1 MRTLWNMIAF
11 LAVVNLLAIGLAVG
25 WLGWTERLD
34 RTRFDEV
41 RELFRIPTSE
51 AASRVSERAPLAAQA
66 AEEAIELERWG
77 QMPFSTEGAID
88 AQEQYRE
95 LERLG
100 QARLQRQAE
109 TLKREI
115 DQQASQYDR
124 MLVARSAALDARE
137 ARIATMEA
145 RSRDAEF
152 VRLVGD
158 VAAIEIDAAIAVVED
173 FLARGEETLVVDLLA
188 AVDEERRQ
196 EILEGFVERGRTA
209 VAGDLLLKLRDR
221 TVVDTADP
229 ENPDAGDAV
238 STRDSAFNAPRG
250 GYQA

>member
-1 MRTLWNMIAF
+1 MRTIWNMVAF

-25 WLGWTERLD
+25 WLGWTGRLD
-34 RTRFDEV
+34 RARVDEV

-51 AASRVSERAPLAAQA
+51 AARLVSERAAFEAQA

-124 MLVARSAALDARE
+124 ILVAKSAALDARE

-158 VAAIEIDAAIAVVED
+158 VGAIEIDSAIAVVED
-173 FLARGEETLVVDLLA
+173 FLARDEEVLVVDLLA

-196 EILEGFVERGRTA
+196 EILEGFVERGKTA
-209 VAGDLLLKLRDR
+209 MAGDLLLKLRDR
-221 TVVDTADP
+221 TAIDAVDP
-229 ENPDAGDAV
+229 ENPDAGDAD
-238 STRDSAFNAPRG
+238 STRDSASNAPRG
-250 GYQA
+250 GFEA

>member
-1 MRTLWNMIAF
+1 MRTIWNMVAF

-34 RTRFDEV
+34 RSRLDEV
-41 RELFRIPTSE
+41 RDLFRIPTSE
-51 AASRVSERAPLAAQA
+51 AARLVSERAAI
-66 AEEAIELERWG
+66 EEAASQEALELDRWG

-115 DQQASQYDR
+115 DEQASRYDR

-152 VRLVGD
+152 TRLVGD
-158 VAAIEIDAAIAVVED
+158 VAALELDAAIAIVVD
-173 FLARGEETLVVDLLA
+173 FIARAEEALVVDLLA

-196 EILEGFVERGRTA
+196 EILEGFIERGKTEM
-209 VAGDLLLKLRDR
+209 AGDLLLKLRDR
-221 TVVDTADP
+221 TAVDAVDP
-229 ENPDAGDAV
+229 ERSDAVDDDSTSDSAPDA
-238 STRDSAFNAPRG
+238 PRRG
-250 GYQA
+250 FEA

>member
-11 LAVVNLLAIGLAVG
+11 LAVVNLLAIGLAIG

-34 RTRFDEV
+34 QDRLDEV
-41 RELFRIPTSE
+41 RELFRIPTAE
-51 AASRVSERAPLAAQA
+51 AARLVSERAALDAQA

-115 DQQASQYDR
+115 DQQALQFDR
-124 MLVARSAALDARE
+124 LRAARSAALDARE

-158 VAAIEIDAAIAVVED
+158 VTASAIDAAIAGAED
-173 FLARGEETLVVDLLA
+173 FLSRDETLLVVDLLA
-188 AVDEERRQ
+188 AVEEERRQ
-196 EILEGFVERGRTA
+196 EILEGFIERGKTA
-209 VAGDLLLKLRDR
+209 MAGELLLQLRDR
-221 TVVDTADP
+221 TAIDAVDP
-229 ENPDAGDAV
+229 ENPDAGDAD
-238 STRDSAFNAPRG
+238 STRDSASNAPG
-250 GYQA
+250 GGFQA

>member
-1 MRTLWNMIAF
+1 MRTIWNMVAF

-25 WLGWTERLD
+25 WLGWTGRLD
-34 RTRFDEV
+34 RARLDEV

-51 AASRVSERAPLAAQA
+51 AARLVSERAALEAQA

-115 DQQASQYDR
+115 DQQASRYDR

-145 RSRDAEF
+145 RSRDDEF

-158 VAAIEIDAAIAVVED
+158 LGAIEVDSAIAVVED
-173 FLARGEETLVVDLLA
+173 FLARDEEVLVVDLLA

-196 EILEGFVERGRTA
+196 EILEGFVERGKTA
-209 VAGDLLLKLRDR
+209 MAGDLLLKLRDR
-221 TVVDTADP
+221 TAVDAADP
-229 ENPDAGDAV
+229 ENPDAVDAD
-238 STRDSAFNAPRG
+238 STRDSASNAPRG
-250 GYQA
+250 RFRG

>member
-1 MRTLWNMIAF
+1 M
-11 LAVVNLLAIGLAVG
+11 VNLLAIGLAVG
-25 WLGWTERLD
+25 WLGWTGRLD
-34 RTRFDEV
+34 RARVDEV

-51 AASRVSERAPLAAQA
+51 AARLVSERAAFEAQA

-124 MLVARSAALDARE
+124 ILVAKSAALDARE

-145 RSRDAEF
+145 RVPGCR
-152 VRLVGD
+152 VRP
-158 VAAIEIDAAIAVVED
+158 
-173 FLARGEETLVVDLLA
+173 T
-188 AVDEERRQ
+188 
-196 EILEGFVERGRTA
+196 
-209 VAGDLLLKLRDR
+209 
-221 TVVDTADP
+221 
-229 ENPDAGDAV
+229 
-238 STRDSAFNAPRG
+238 G
-250 GYQA
+250 G

>member
-34 RTRFDEV
+34 QARIDEV

-51 AASRVSERAPLAAQA
+51 AARLVSERASLEAQA

-145 RSRDAEF
+145 RSRDTEF

-158 VAAIEIDAAIAVVED
+158 VTAIEIDAAIAVVED
-173 FLARGEETLVVDLLA
+173 FLARDEEILVVDLLA

-196 EILEGFVERGRTA
+196 EILEGFVERGRTGM
-209 VAGDLLLKLRDR
+209 AGDLLLKLRDR

-229 ENPDAGDAV
+229 ENPDAGDAD

>member
-11 LAVVNLLAIGLAVG
+11 LAVVNLLAIGLAIG

-34 RTRFDEV
+34 QDRLDEV
-41 RELFRIPTSE
+41 RELFRIPTAE
-51 AASRVSERAPLAAQA
+51 AARLVSERAAFDAQA

-115 DQQASQYDR
+115 DQQALQFDR
-124 MLVARSAALDARE
+124 LRAARSSALDARE

-158 VAAIEIDAAIAVVED
+158 VTAIEIDAAIAVVED
-173 FLARGEETLVVDLLA
+173 FLSRDETLLVVDLLA
-188 AVDEERRQ
+188 AVEEERRQ
-196 EILEGFVERGRTA
+196 EILEGFIERGKTA
-209 VAGDLLLKLRDR
+209 MAGELLLQLRDR
-221 TVVDTADP
+221 TAIDAVDP
-229 ENPDAGDAV
+229 ENPDAGDAD
-238 STRDSAFNAPRG
+238 STRDSASNAPG
-250 GYQA
+250 GGFQA